1 MGNFVHHRR
10 EHILQEIE
18 KEKVTNQEEE
28 VIEDFGD
35 GYFAQ
40 YQRGLYS
47 FYLADFKDIFC
58 RFFVNQKNVIIWM
71 FWLKVFSKWYLS
83 LRKYNISLR
92 VTFQNISFRLIRN
105 LMFVR
110 LIWSWILLQ
119 HKRIFSN
126 YFCKLRIFY
135 WLEKSKTMLKSAW
148 IILHIK

>member
-1 MGNFVHHRR
+1 MTIGNFVHHRR

-40 YQRGLYS
+40 YQRGIYS
-47 FYLADFKDIFC
+47 FYLADFLP
-58 RFFVNQKNVIIWM
+58 FFVNQKKVIIWM

-126 YFCKLRIFY
+126 YFCKLCIFY
-135 WLEKSKTMLKSAW
+135 WLEKIENHVKKVPELF
-148 IILHIK
+148 